1 MFTPPKRLSPRR
13 ETHVA
18 EHKAI
23 NRTSSMRGVAHAL
36 RCSRVKKGQLIGI
49 VADTLTGKV
58 AERVVAPKPG
68 LLFTLREYPV
78 VYPGSLIGRIL
89 KDDEQ

>member
-1 MFTPPKRLSPRR
+1 MTP
-13 ETHVA
+13 
-18 EHKAI
+18 
-23 NRTSSMRGVAHAL
+23 
-36 RCSRVKKGQLIGI
+36 
-49 VADTLTGKV
+49 V
-58 AERVVAPKPG
+58 AERVVASESG